1 MLKHPR
7 RDAPAADAPSSPSQ
21 APEPGQLER
30 IRAGDESVFEEL
42 FKAYYRALCDF
53 VYGYVRS
60 RDTAEELVQT
70 VFLRI
75 WQKRESWEPVTGIR
89 AYLFAACRNQALDH
103 LRHQRIV
110 DRVSLVGGTE
120 SEDSARAQPLRPD
133 EAIHAAEL
141 SEALRRAVED
151 LPERRRA
158 VLVLRWQHH
167 LSNLEIARALGISV
181 KGVEAHVTRALA
193 VPRRFATRHDQRGHA
208 TDATVYDQCGLPRA
222 GRTLRFAIQ
231 VR

>member
-1 MLKHPR
+1 MLQRPR
-7 RDAPAADAPSSPSQ
+7 RDPLAADAQSPSSP
-21 APEPGQLER
+21 APDPRQIER

-42 FKAYYRALCDF
+42 FKAYYRGLCHF

-60 RDTAEELVQT
+60 RETAEELVQA

-75 WQKRESWEPVTGIR
+75 WEKRDSWEPPTGIR

-110 DRVSLVGGTE
+110 DRVALAANGVE
-120 SEDSARAQPLRPD
+120 SEELAGAPPIRPD
-133 EAIHAAEL
+133 EAIHGTEL
-141 SEALRRAVED
+141 TEALRRAVEE

-158 VLVLRWQHH
+158 VLVLRWEHH

-193 VPRRFATRHDQRGHA
+193 V
-208 TDATVYDQCGLPRA
+208 
-222 GRTLRFAIQ
+222 LRERLAAF
-231 VR
+231 RP